1 MPTKIGGIKIF
12 ALKEINEQLGGYL
25 LLPSDN
31 ILSKASSGDKSGMFL
46 RKTSGIF
53 LRETALRARSK
64 PEYAENSKQSRELA
78 CRNLINFGIETF
90 PG

>member
-1 MPTKIGGIKIF
+1 MPTKIGGIKVF

-64 PEYAENSKQSRELA
+64 PKYAARYLHKTGKEYISWI
-78 CRNLINFGIETF
+78 NLYGFS
-90 PG
+90 